1 MIIKMKKLS
10 AWKRTEEVVILPVF
24 KQGKGLVAHEM
35 WETITQELPWVPA
48 YVARHGFTGAF
59 KESLVIPC
67 GLTTGALMT
76 LVVVGLGERNVFTT
90 DRMRLAMATARKR
103 VKEAKALSVACLPPE
118 KLSAEDGSA
127 TDLWQAAFEGWL
139 LAGYTFHTYKGKR
152 EPSLVTEEKGIEQA
166 TWYVTL
172 GQLTQAEKGY
182 EVAQITA
189 AATATARDLVNTPS
203 MDMTPAHMLSAAQA
217 VAKGRVSLK
226 TLDVEAM
233 KELGMQAA
241 LAVGMGSEHKP
252 VGAHFTYKPSGK
264 IKKRIVLVGKA
275 VTFDSG
281 GLSLKPADGMMTMK
295 IDMAGAATVIGVFQA
310 LASLSVNVE
319 VHGVFLAVENMP
331 SGGAYRPGDVV
342 KAMNGKTIEVLNTDA
357 EGRVTLADALS
368 YTTTLEPDVVIDLAT
383 LTGACVVALGE
394 EVAGIM
400 GNDKRLIEKLTRE
413 GEATGEPLWELPLF
427 PGYEDHVKSK
437 IADVKN
443 IGARGQ
449 AGTISAALF
458 LQHFIGKYAWAHL
471 DIAGP
476 SYAEK
481 ESRSDTPYGG
491 TGFGVRLLLRYL
503 QSF

>member
-1 MIIKMKKLS
+1 MTIKIKKITS
-10 AWKRTEEVVILPVF
+10 WKRAEELTILPVF
-24 KQGKGLVAHEM
+24 KQGKSFVAHAAWSE
-35 WETITQELPWVPA
+35 IVKELPGVAA
-48 YVARHGFTGAF
+48 YLARHAFTGVC
-59 KESLVIPC
+59 KESILIPC
-67 GLTTGALMT
+67 GLHNGTSTS
-76 LVVVGLGERNVFTT
+76 VVLVGLGERNAFTT
-90 DRMRLAMATARKR
+90 DNMRLAMASARKR
-103 VKEAKALSVACLPPE
+103 AKDAKVTSVACLLPE
-118 KLSAEDGSA
+118 KLVAEDGSA
-127 TDLWQAAFEGWL
+127 VDLWQAACEGWM

-152 EPSLVTEEKGIEQA
+152 ENTPAEEQGVQEA
-166 TWYVTL
+166 TWYVTAA
-172 GQLTQAEKGY
+172 QLTQAEKGC
-182 EVAQITA
+182 ELGRVTA
-189 AATATARDLVNTPS
+189 EATATARDLVNTPS
-203 MDMTPAHMLSAAQA
+203 MDMTPVHMLAAAQA

-226 TLDVEAM
+226 SLDVDAM
-233 KELGMQAA
+233 RELGMYAA
-241 LAVGMGSEHKP
+241 LAVGMGSDHKP
-252 VGAHFTYKPSGK
+252 VGAHFIYKPSGAS
-264 IKKRIVLVGKA
+264 KKRIVLIGKA

-281 GLSLKPADGMMTMK
+281 GLSIKPADGMMTMK

-310 LASLSVNVE
+310 LASMQVNAE

-368 YTTTLEPDVVIDLAT
+368 YATTLEPDVVIDLAT

-400 GNDKRLIEKLTRE
+400 GNDKRLMEKLTRE
-413 GEATGEPLWELPLF
+413 GERTGEPLWELPLF
-427 PGYEDHVKSK
+427 AGYEDHIKSK

-443 IGARGQ
+443 IGSRGQ